1 MVKTIQSKMMV
12 MLVTVLVGVVVGL
25 LAGIFSGVG
34 NTFLLIAFYSML
46 SRMPADQL
54 LVLYA
59 SVSMASQFSGSVS
72 ALAYGIM
79 GEATSMP
86 ALQERKTLAD
96 NGMIACA
103 IKNTAH
109 ASLLAVPMVLIMS
122 SAAYYLL
129 PSLVYV
135 LRTETVVFFQL
146 CMLILALLWCNNRI
160 DTNAILVITGTAL
173 GSIGVVTTSGQKLLT
188 LGVTGLSDGIPLI
201 ALMVGLIALP
211 AGIDIVRTR
220 LQPAAVKNDTTFDFP
235 TAAALRG
242 SLIGAIA
249 GLIPAVGNTVCSQLA
264 WRIERHFAGDDH
276 HHHSL
281 QRLTSAEAAN
291 NSSAVAVMLP
301 LMMFGIP
308 IVSSEVVLFSILQS
322 NGWMA
327 SMVTVKLLLM
337 LAMAFLLSA
346 VVSWILCGFNVQRL
360 VQGISKYATLV
371 VIFTLV
377 FASFGVISTGI
388 SSYSGWFY
396 GIILLLAGIVGVLG
410 KRLDFTPLVLSFLA
424 APTLVTGI
432 STLTQ
437 LYL

>member
-1 MVKTIQSKMMV
+1 
-12 MLVTVLVGVVVGL
+12 MLATMLVGVAVGL

-79 GEATSMP
+79 GEASSMP

-96 NGMIACA
+96 SGMIVSA

-122 SAAYYLL
+122 LVAYYLL
-129 PSLVYV
+129 PSLVYM

-146 CMLILALLWCNNRI
+146 CMLTLALLWCNNRVH
-160 DTNAILVITGTAL
+160 TNAILVITGITL

-188 LGVTGLSDGIPLI
+188 LGVAGLSDGIPLI
-201 ALMVGLIALP
+201 ALLVGLIALP

-220 LQPAAVKNDTTFDFP
+220 LRTVAEKNNTTSDFP

-264 WRIERHFAGDDH
+264 WRIEKYFSDADS
-276 HHHSL
+276 HSL
-281 QRLTSAEAAN
+281 RRLTSAEAAN

-327 SMVTVKLLLM
+327 SMVTRELLLM

-371 VIFTLV
+371 VVFTLV
-377 FASFGVISTGI
+377 AASFGVISTGMA
-388 SSYSGWFY
+388 SYSGWFY
-396 GIILLLAGIVGVLG
+396 SIILALAGIIGILG
-410 KRLDFTPLVLSFLA
+410 RRLDFTPLVLSFLV

>member
-1 MVKTIQSKMMV
+1 MMV
-12 MLVTVLVGVVVGL
+12 MLATMLVGVAVGL

-79 GEATSMP
+79 GEASSMP

-96 NGMIACA
+96 SGMIVSA

-122 SAAYYLL
+122 LVAYYLL
-129 PSLVYV
+129 PSLVYM

-146 CMLILALLWCNNRI
+146 CMLTLALLWCNNRVH
-160 DTNAILVITGTAL
+160 TNAILVITGITL

-188 LGVTGLSDGIPLI
+188 LGVAGLSDGIPLI
-201 ALMVGLIALP
+201 ALLVGLIALP

-220 LQPAAVKNDTTFDFP
+220 LRTVAEKNNTTSDFP

-264 WRIERHFAGDDH
+264 WRIEKYFSDADS
-276 HHHSL
+276 HSL
-281 QRLTSAEAAN
+281 RRLTSAEAAN

-327 SMVTVKLLLM
+327 SMVTRELLLM

-371 VIFTLV
+371 VVFTLV
-377 FASFGVISTGI
+377 AASFGVISTGMA
-388 SSYSGWFY
+388 SYSGWFY
-396 GIILLLAGIVGVLG
+396 SIILALAGIIGILG
-410 KRLDFTPLVLSFLA
+410 RRLDFTPLVLSFLV

>member
-1 MVKTIQSKMMV
+1 MVKAIQSKMMV
-12 MLVTVLVGVVVGL
+12 MLATMLVGVAVGL

-79 GEATSMP
+79 GEASSMP

-96 NGMIACA
+96 SGMIVSA

-122 SAAYYLL
+122 LVAYYLL
-129 PSLVYV
+129 PSLVYM

-146 CMLILALLWCNNRI
+146 CMLTLALLWCNNRVH
-160 DTNAILVITGTAL
+160 TNAILVITGITL

-188 LGVTGLSDGIPLI
+188 LGVAGLSDGIPLI
-201 ALMVGLIALP
+201 ALLVGLIALP

-220 LQPAAVKNDTTFDFP
+220 LRTVAEKNNTTSDFP

-264 WRIERHFAGDDH
+264 WRIEKYFSDADS
-276 HHHSL
+276 HSL
-281 QRLTSAEAAN
+281 RRLTSAEAAN

-327 SMVTVKLLLM
+327 SMVTRELLLM

-371 VIFTLV
+371 VVFTLV
-377 FASFGVISTGI
+377 AASFGVISTGMA
-388 SSYSGWFY
+388 SYSGWFY
-396 GIILLLAGIVGVLG
+396 SIILALAGIIGILG
-410 KRLDFTPLVLSFLA
+410 RRLDFTPLVLSFLV

>member
-1 MVKTIQSKMMV
+1 MTVILATI
-12 MLVTVLVGVVVGL
+12 LIGVGVGL
-25 LAGIFSGVG
+25 LAGIFPGVG

-46 SRMPADQL
+46 TRMPADQL

-59 SVSMASQFSGSVS
+59 SVTMASQFSGSVS

-79 GEATSMP
+79 GEPTSIP
-86 ALQERKTLAD
+86 ALQERKTLAES
-96 NGMIACA
+96 GMIATA

-109 ASLLAVPMVLIMS
+109 ASLLAVPMVLGMA

-129 PSLVYV
+129 PSLVYI
-135 LRTETVVFFQL
+135 LRTETAVFFQL
-146 CMLILALLWCNNRI
+146 CMLLFALLWCKNQTRI
-160 DTNAILVITGTAL
+160 NAILVITGTAL
-173 GSIGVVTTSGQKLLT
+173 GSIGVVTASGQKLLT

-211 AGIDIVRTR
+211 AGIDVMRTR
-220 LQPAAVKNDTTFDFP
+220 LQTTAEKNDTTSEFP
-235 TAAALRG
+235 TAAAMRG
-242 SLIGAIA
+242 SLIGTIA

-264 WRIERHFAGDDH
+264 WRIERYFAGDDH

-281 QRLTSAEAAN
+281 RRLTSAEAAN

-308 IVSSEVVLFSILQS
+308 IVSSEVVLFSLLEA

-327 SMVTVKLLLM
+327 SMVTRELLLM
-337 LAMAFLLSA
+337 LGMAFLLSA
-346 VVSWILCGFNVQRL
+346 VISWILCGFNVQRL
-360 VQGISKYATLV
+360 VQGISKYSSVVVVFTIMAAGFG
-371 VIFTLV
+371 VIFT
-377 FASFGVISTGI
+377 GI
-388 SSYSGWFY
+388 DSYSGWFY
-396 GIILLLAGIVGVLG
+396 SIILLLAGTIGVLG
-410 KRLDFTPLVLSFLA
+410 KHLDFTPLVLSFLV
-424 APTLVTGI
+424 APKLVTGI

>member
-1 MVKTIQSKMMV
+1 MMV
-12 MLVTVLVGVVVGL
+12 MLVTILVGVAVGL
-25 LAGIFSGVG
+25 IAGIFSGVG

-46 SRMPADQL
+46 YRMPADQL

-59 SVSMASQFSGSVS
+59 SVSMATQFSGSVS
-72 ALAYGIM
+72 ALAYGIL

-96 NGMIACA
+96 SGMIVSA

-122 SAAYYLL
+122 LAAYYLL
-129 PSLVYV
+129 PSLVYI

-146 CMLILALLWCNNRI
+146 CMLTLALLWCNNRI
-160 DTNAILVITGTAL
+160 HTNAILVVTGITL
-173 GSIGVVTTSGQKLLT
+173 GSIGVVTASGQKLLT
-188 LGVTGLSDGIPLI
+188 LGVAGLSDGIPLI

-220 LQPAAVKNDTTFDFP
+220 LRTVAEKNNTTSDFP

-264 WRIERHFAGDDH
+264 WRIEKYFSNADH

-281 QRLTSAEAAN
+281 RRLASAEAAN

-308 IVSSEVVLFSILQS
+308 IVSSEVVLFSILQA

-327 SMVTVKLLLM
+327 SMVTKELLLM
-337 LAMAFLLSA
+337 LGLAFLLSA

-371 VIFTLV
+371 VVFTLV
-377 FASFGVISTGI
+377 AASFGVISTGI
-388 SSYSGWFY
+388 DSYSGWFY
-396 GIILLLAGIVGVLG
+396 SIILLLAGIIGILG
-410 KRLDFTPLVLSFLA
+410 RRLDFTPLVLSFLV

>member
-12 MLVTVLVGVVVGL
+12 MLATMLVGVAVGL

-79 GEATSMP
+79 GEASSMP
-86 ALQERKTLAD
+86 ALQERKMLAD
-96 NGMIACA
+96 SGMIAGA

-122 SAAYYLL
+122 LVAYYLL
-129 PSLVYV
+129 PSLVYM

-146 CMLILALLWCNNRI
+146 CMLTLALLWCNNRVH
-160 DTNAILVITGTAL
+160 TNAILVITGITL
-173 GSIGVVTTSGQKLLT
+173 GSIGVVTASGQKLLT
-188 LGVTGLSDGIPLI
+188 LGVAGLSDGIPLI
-201 ALMVGLIALP
+201 ALLVGLIALP

-220 LQPAAVKNDTTFDFP
+220 LRTVAEKNNTTSDFP

-264 WRIERHFAGDDH
+264 WRIEKYFSDAD
-276 HHHSL
+276 
-281 QRLTSAEAAN
+281 
-291 NSSAVAVMLP
+291 
-301 LMMFGIP
+301 
-308 IVSSEVVLFSILQS
+308 SSEVVLFSILQA
-322 NGWMA
+322 NGWMS
-327 SMVTVKLLLM
+327 SMVTRELLLM

-371 VIFTLV
+371 VVFTLV
-377 FASFGVISTGI
+377 AASFGVISTGMA
-388 SSYSGWFY
+388 SYSGWFY
-396 GIILLLAGIVGVLG
+396 SIILALAGIIGILG
-410 KRLDFTPLVLSFLA
+410 RRLDFTPLVLSFLV